1 MEVNDS
7 VVSSDKALKVT
18 LEAFDPNTGKG
29 SVRIEELLPKKGRF
43 YVTLT
48 YGEGGQTR
56 IDYKSYDV
64 YKASAHSFSTN
75 RNDAF
80 KGIEI
85 VPVVAD

>member
-1 MEVNDS
+1 
-7 VVSSDKALKVT
+7 
-18 LEAFDPNTGKG
+18 
-29 SVRIEELLPKKGRF
+29 
-43 YVTLT
+43 LT